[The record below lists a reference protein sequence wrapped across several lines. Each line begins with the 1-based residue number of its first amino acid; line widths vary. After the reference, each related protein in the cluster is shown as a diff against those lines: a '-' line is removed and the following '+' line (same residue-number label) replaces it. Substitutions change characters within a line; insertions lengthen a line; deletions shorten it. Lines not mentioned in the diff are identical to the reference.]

1 MCCDFQRDQS
11 LRILAYT
18 IDGEPYGDY
27 VYDDIQRPDEFYI
40 RAMDV
45 DDEGIYLG
53 LEDDIPK
60 VLVFAHPDGQ

>member
-1 MCCDFQRDQS
+1 MYAAFQEPNQI
-11 LRILAYT
+11 RILAYT
-18 IDGEPYGDY
+18 VEGEPYGDY
-27 VYDDIQRPDEFYI
+27 VYDDIQHPDDLLV

-60 VLVFAHPDGQ
+60 VLVFAHPDE

>member
-1 MCCDFQRDQS
+1 
-11 LRILAYT
+11 LAYT

-27 VYDDIQRPDEFYI
+27 IYDDIQRPDEFYI

-60 VLVFAHPDGQ
+60 VLVFAHPDE